1 MTIKDNIQ
9 FQNIKPVNSVKSVIL
24 YEVFFHGSD
33 QQFDGWVDYLAVSH
47 PFQQQDVGGGS
58 MKSTLH

>member
-47 PFQQQDVGGGS
+47 PFQQQDVGGG
-58 MKSTLH
+58 L